1 MKTLVF
7 IGTFLQLLVPCSAA
21 IKQCYYPNGNPS
33 SDFPC
38 DPNAKQSAC
47 CGGGLGASCLSN
59 KLCQSN
65 DGNII
70 RGSCSDKNWSSP
82 ECANF
87 CLSADTGGTDLI
99 SCSNVTNT
107 DTSYCCDH
115 TNGCCDTGAGRFNI
129 LPKNPQVWATW
140 NNEASVYKVVGTVY
154 TSSPSTTSKV
164 PTKATST
171 APATTT
177 TTSAAPTN
185 SSPSQ
190 SDQSSGLST
199 GAKAGIGVGVA
210 VGVILLAVIAF
221 LAWKLRQRK
230 ASTHAAVKTPVQ
242 ELDGRG
248 KTMAELDARG
258 KLNQELRPP
267 AELAG

>member
-21 IKQCYYPNGNPS
+21 IKQCYYPDGNPS
-33 SDFPC
+33 GDSPC
-38 DPNAKQSAC
+38 DANAEQSAC
-47 CGGGLGASCLSN
+47 CGGGLGAACLSN

-65 DGNII
+65 DGHII

-82 ECANF
+82 ECADY
-87 CLSADTGGTDLI
+87 CLNADTGGTDLI

-107 DTSYCCDH
+107 DTAYCCDH
-115 TNGCCDTGAGRFNI
+115 SNGCCNTGAGRFNV
-129 LPKNPQVWATW
+129 LPHNPQVWATW
-140 NNEASVYKVVGTVY
+140 DNEAATYKVVGTLF
-154 TSSPSTTSKV
+154 TGTPSTTSRA

-171 APATTT
+171 TTT
-177 TTSAAPTN
+177 RTTSSAAPKS

-190 SDQSSGLST
+190 SNQSSGLSN

-210 VGVILLAVIAF
+210 VGAILIGVIAF
-221 LAWKLRQRK
+221 LVWKLRQRK
-230 ASTHAAVKTPVQ
+230 ASAGIAAQTPVQ
-242 ELDGRG
+242 ELDNQG

-267 AELAG
+267 AELSG

>member
-1 MKTLVF
+1 MKALVF

-21 IKQCYYPNGNPS
+21 LKQCYFPDGSPS

-38 DPNAKQSAC
+38 NPNAKESAC
-47 CGGGLGASCLSN
+47 CGGGLGAACLSN
-59 KLCQSN
+59 KLCKSN
-65 DGNII
+65 NGNII

-82 ECANF
+82 QCANF

-115 TNGCCDTGAGRFNI
+115 ASGCCDSGAGRFNV

-140 NNEASVYKVVGTVY
+140 DNGATVYKVVGTVF
-154 TSSPSTTSKV
+154 TGAPS
-164 PTKATST
+164 ATSR
-171 APATTT
+171 APTRATST

-190 SDQSSGLST
+190 SNQSSGLSN

-210 VGVILLAVIAF
+210 VGVILIAVVAF
-221 LAWKLRQRK
+221 LVWKLRQRK
-230 ASTHAAVKTPVQ
+230 ASAAQGPVQ

-248 KTMAELDARG
+248 KTMAELDARN
-258 KLNQELRPP
+258 KPNQELRPP